1 MRDVCYRWRIRDG
14 ANKSITQRADDF
26 TNMRDR
32 ITFKCSVCGE
42 ENYIGTRNK
51 KKHPER
57 MTVKKYCPKCN
68 QQTEHK
74 EKK

>member
-1 MRDVCYRWRIRDG
+1 
-14 ANKSITQRADDF
+14 
-26 TNMRDR
+26 MRDR

-42 ENYIGTRNK
+42 ENYIGTRN
-51 KKHPER
+51 PER

>member
-1 MRDVCYRWRIRDG
+1 
-14 ANKSITQRADDF
+14 
-26 TNMRDR
+26 MRDR

-57 MTVKKYCPKCN
+57 MTVKNIVQNAISRLNIRRKS
-68 QQTEHK
+68 
-74 EKK
+74 KKDRFIRSFLCIRL

>member
-1 MRDVCYRWRIRDG
+1 
-14 ANKSITQRADDF
+14 
-26 TNMRDR
+26 MRDR
-32 ITFKCSVCGE
+32 ITFKCSGCGE

-68 QQTEHK
+68 QHTEHK

>member
-1 MRDVCYRWRIRDG
+1 
-14 ANKSITQRADDF
+14 
-26 TNMRDR
+26 MRDR

-74 EKK
+74 EKKKDRFIRSFLCIRL

>member
-1 MRDVCYRWRIRDG
+1 
-14 ANKSITQRADDF
+14 
-26 TNMRDR
+26 MRDR

-57 MTVKKYCPKCN
+57 MAIKKYCPKCN
-68 QQTEHK
+68 QKTDHK

>member
-1 MRDVCYRWRIRDG
+1 
-14 ANKSITQRADDF
+14 
-26 TNMRDR
+26 MRDR

-57 MTVKKYCPKCN
+57 MTVKKYCAFFSGNVDLIFLPLL
-68 QQTEHK
+68 TITSLELTSVA
-74 EKK
+74 